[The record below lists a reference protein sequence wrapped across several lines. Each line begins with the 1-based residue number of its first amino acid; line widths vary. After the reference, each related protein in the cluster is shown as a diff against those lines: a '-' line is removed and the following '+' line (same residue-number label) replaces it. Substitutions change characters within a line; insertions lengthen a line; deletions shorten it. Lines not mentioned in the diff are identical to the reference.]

1 MGVTEHGVMMQPKFK
16 TLWHAYFPLPYGDL
30 LHSHG
35 KSSLLITTASINR
48 PISIK
53 QTKLAFQRLRVWCWF
68 SVKNRSVLI
77 SAWSRDN
84 QGISDTP
91 RCQSCLPAPGCRA
104 DYGRCWPCSPE
115 EMVKLGDYRCLRSL
129 IQILCWCSKHF
140 KPQRCNWGVYILICI
155 YIYILVGGIPTPLK
169 KIWKSVGMILPNIW
183 KNKNMFQT
191 TNQDTY
197 IKHVCVLYPK

>member
-115 EMVKLGDYRCLRSL
+115 EMVKLGDYRRLRSL

-155 YIYILVGGIPTPLK
+155 YIYIYTGWWYTYP
-169 KIWKSVGMILPNIW
+169 SE
-183 KNKNMFQT
+183 KNMKVSWDDSSQ
-191 TNQDTY
+191 Y
-197 IKHVCVLYPK
+197 MEK